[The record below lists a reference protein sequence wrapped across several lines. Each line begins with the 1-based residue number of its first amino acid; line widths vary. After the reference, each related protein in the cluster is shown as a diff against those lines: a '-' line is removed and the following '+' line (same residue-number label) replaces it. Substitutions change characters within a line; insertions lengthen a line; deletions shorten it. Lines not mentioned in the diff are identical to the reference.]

1 MKKLTF
7 SFDIGHSS
15 IGWAVLSEDGNQAG
29 NPSVDGTGVVL
40 FEADSCLASKRRA
53 NRRLRR
59 TIRSRRKRIERIGAI
74 LQHYG
79 VISEEERRQTGH
91 PVPFFLASRVLQG
104 REKLSGVDVW
114 HILRWYAQNRGYDGN
129 CRWSS
134 QGDTC
139 DEDIAKVEAAKAQMA
154 QYGTSTMAETVVAIL
169 GLATSSPKAQM
180 KVDTPC
186 YKSLGMAFPRGVVME
201 EVERILA
208 AADVPDEVRR
218 LILRPVQEI
227 KAELAECGVRYPLRY
242 DGSVLFGQLVPRLDN
257 RIIARCPITWAKVY
271 SQSKAEGRSE
281 QESKKLADKYAKV
294 PKADC
299 KEFYE
304 YRFARIL
311 ANLRLEG
318 EPLPAALRRQL
329 MEKAREVGRYTMSS
343 FRKEFEALAGSK
355 NHNLRNY
362 FQITP
367 DADKALVIVPQKED
381 QVATGR
387 APYARPVLAQVVEE
401 VLNGEDPTKP
411 ARDKKHPTGEL
422 KCHDGVLY
430 PLSQPDSEVSRI
442 IAAKPIE
449 QQTNNHLV
457 RHRML
462 IFSRLLRD
470 MIKQYA
476 GGDAANVTDCCVEV
490 GRELKEF
497 SGMTAKDITK
507 ALNER
512 MRHFHS
518 AVAHL
523 EKNRDAL
530 PSGTRITGGLIR
542 KCRIA
547 MDMGWTCPYTGKK
560 YSVKDLPSLEREH
573 IVPHAARNTNAMAAL
588 VLTYPEINKWKGK
601 RTALEFI
608 RECQT
613 QPVPGRDNLSI
624 ITEKGFKKLVDK
636 LKEKGGSPDDV
647 RRCKARKRLLLVE
660 HTPQTGD
667 PEGLG
672 FTDGMMTQSSQLMRL
687 AAQVAKRA
695 MPRVRVSMIPG
706 YVTAAVR
713 RSWNLMRA
721 LVSAAPDIVD
731 KSGRLLDKESIRGI
745 THLHHALDACTL
757 GLTLHLIPAGNNGI
771 VWQAIGK
778 RRLNEKQL
786 SILRVNN
793 ALTAFNVDADKCL
806 HLKDVPS
813 AIVDAVAVR
822 LQEKRVVRHVPADM
836 SGADLEENYKRVE
849 KVENGKAYIRS
860 RKDKKPKSVP
870 VEKLLGLHENSKLK
884 RIQAVLVTKTNYGLA
899 LDPQPTVIPHR
910 QVYKQLQELRKLNDG
925 KKVRVVKPG
934 QIIRI
939 TQCPDDSKNR
949 LWRVVSVKNDKV
961 KGELMDLQSVDSA
974 IDVSSKNE
982 NNWRDKMVKTLMKFG
997 MEIVEVDYTS
1007 TLI

>member
-74 LQHYG
+74 LQHYR

-134 QGDTC
+134 QDDTC

-169 GLATSSPKAQM
+169 GLDTSSPKAQM

-281 QESKKLADKYAKV
+281 QEFKKLADKYAKV

-329 MEKAREVGRYTMSS
+329 MEKAREVGRYTVSS

-367 DADKALVIVPQKED
+367 DADKALVIVPQRED
-381 QVATGR
+381 QEATGR

-422 KCHDGVLY
+422 KGHDGVLY

-547 MDMGWTCPYTGKK
+547 MDMGWTCPYTGTK

-624 ITEKGFKKLVDK
+624 ITEKRFKNLVDK
-636 LKEKGGSPDDV
+636 LGTKGSPDDQ

-836 SGADLEENYKRVE
+836 SGAHLEEQYRRVTE
-849 KVENGKAYIRS
+849 VGATDAKVRS
-860 RKDKKPKSVP
+860 HSDSESKTVP
-870 VEKLLGLHENSKLK
+870 VGKLIGLDNRSKLK
-884 RIQAVLVTKTNYGLA
+884 TIKAVLVVSDNYGLA
-899 LDPQPTVIPHR
+899 LDPIPRVIPHAH
-910 QVYKQLQELRKLNDG
+910 VYKSLMELKLLNDG
-925 KKVRVVKPG
+925 KPVRVLRAG
-934 QIIRI
+934 QLIQVTRHPDAKRNRVWRI
-939 TQCPDDSKNR
+939 ASIKNNQSGIA
-949 LWRVVSVKNDKV
+949 L
-961 KGELMDLQSVDSA
+961 DLQYQDSA
-974 IDVSSKNE
+974 VAASKTNSR
-982 NNWRDKMVKTLMKFG
+982 NWINARLDMLLRSGLMVLKT
-997 MEIVEVDYTS
+997 DYTAHES
-1007 TLI
+1007 